1 MRNRFVCTVA
11 LALSIV
17 ARAAICQAQTSQT
30 QNPPASSSQIPQPKP
45 EAPVSEKT
53 KEQQEKQIEKKE
65 KSQRILGIVPQFTVT
80 SIKDA
85 RPLKPSQ
92 KFGLFARSA
101 FDPVQFAIVGVQ
113 AGISQATNSF
123 AAYGQGAE
131 GFGKRYGAAFADQAS
146 SGFWGTFAYPSLLK
160 QDPRY
165 FRLGEGGFGK
175 RTSYAVSRV
184 FITHADRGGKQFNF
198 SGIMGAFTAGGI
210 SNAYYPDSDRGLGL
224 TLSRSG
230 IALGYTMAGY
240 VFDEFWPDIHNKLF
254 KKKQ

>member
-1 MRNRFVCTVA
+1 MRNRLLWVIMS
-11 LALSIV
+11 ALSLT
-17 ARAAICQAQTSQT
+17 ARLAIGQAESPKP
-30 QNPPASSSQIPQPKP
+30 QNPPASSPQIPQPKP

-53 KEQQEKQIEKKE
+53 KEQQEKQVEKKE

-80 SIKDA
+80 SLKDA

-92 KFGLFARSA
+92 KFALFARSA
-101 FDPVQFAIVGVQ
+101 FDPVQFAIVGFQ
-113 AGISQATNSF
+113 AGISQATNGF
-123 AAYGQGAE
+123 PEYGQGAE

-165 FRLGEGGFGK
+165 FRLGEGSGGK
-175 RTSYAVSRV
+175 RTAYAISRV
-184 FITHADRGGKQFNF
+184 FITHADRGGKQFNY
-198 SGIMGAFTAGGI
+198 SGILGAFTAGGI

-230 IALGYTMAGY
+230 IALGYNVAGY

>member
-1 MRNRFVCTVA
+1 MTRQLWWSVLFTLILMVGVA
-11 LALSIV
+11 I
-17 ARAAICQAQTSQT
+17 AQSQN
-30 QNPPASSSQIPQPKP
+30 QPDQKPPASSSQVPQPKP
-45 EAPVSEKT
+45 EAPISEKAR
-53 KEQQEKQIEKKE
+53 EQQEKETQKE
-65 KSQRILGIVPQFTVT
+65 RPQRILGVVPQFTVT
-80 SIKDA
+80 DIKNA

-123 AAYGQGAE
+123 SAYGQGAE

-146 SGFWGTFAYPSLLK
+146 SGFWGTFVYPSLLK

-165 FRLGEGGFGK
+165 FRLGEGSFSK

-184 FITHADRGGKQFNF
+184 FVTHADQGGKPFNF
-198 SGIMGAFTAGGI
+198 SGIMGALTAGGI
-210 SNAYYPDSDRGLGL
+210 SNAYYPSQDRGVGL
-224 TLSRSG
+224 TFSRTG

-240 VFDEFWPDIHNKLF
+240 VFNEFWPDIHHKFFKNK
-254 KKKQ
+254 Q